1 MSIDNSQSN
10 RDTKLPTSSQAE
22 RAVASPPS
30 DDPIHDS
37 ELKYRRLVEG
47 IGGDYVIYTHDANGV
62 ITYVSP
68 SVKNVLGYSEAT
80 VLGLNWRDLVGE
92 HYVGRELADRVAGEI
107 LDGKDFY
114 EFTIEI
120 THVDGSRRLI
130 EIQQRPLFDEAGQ
143 YVSMEGIAKDITETK
158 RNAEEL
164 QRLKHQLEQRV
175 AERTTELI
183 RTNEQLRK
191 SEARYRSVVNCQ
203 TEFIVRWMPGPIYTF
218 ANEAYT
224 RLFGKTNEQLVGWD
238 FTESMHPDDLSAF
251 EAAISRLYADNPIGD
266 FENRVVMPDGSV
278 RWTQW
283 TNQML
288 FDDHGNFLEYQS
300 VGRDVTALKNAADTI
315 REKEA
320 HLAHMSRLATM
331 GELVAGIAHEVHQP
345 LHAAKTFSEA
355 ARRNLE
361 LGQPENVETAIDCTR
376 EISNAIARTAT
387 IIRRLREFTHSR
399 AESFEHL
406 DLNDVARSA
415 IELVAYE
422 TRKNQVDLQLELN
435 AENPN
440 IQGDRIQLEQIFINL
455 IMNAYEAMSETA
467 LPDRKLIIRS
477 QSDDQH
483 VRLNFSD
490 TGRGV
495 TDENFTKLFDNFY
508 STKDR
513 GLGMGLPLCKSIAEM
528 HGGNITFRQN
538 EKTGMTFEVEL
549 PQLQR
554 PMSIKPSKTVP
565 GA

>member
-1 MSIDNSQSN
+1 MSIDNSQSD
-10 RDTKLPTSSQAE
+10 RGTKLPTSSQIE
-22 RAVASPPS
+22 RSVASRQS
-30 DDPIHDS
+30 DEPIHDS

-68 SVKNVLGYSEAT
+68 SVKNVLGYSEGT

-107 LDGKDFY
+107 EDGKDFY

-143 YVSMEGIAKDITETK
+143 CVSMEGIAKDITETK

-238 FTESMHPDDLSAF
+238 FTESMHPDDLSDF
-251 EAAISRLYADNPIGD
+251 EAAINRLNADNPIGD

-467 LPDRKLIIRS
+467 LPDRKLFIRS

-483 VRLNFSD
+483 VRLSFRD

-495 TDENFTKLFDNFY
+495 TDENLTKLFDNFY

-528 HGGNITFRQN
+528 HGGNIAFQQN
-538 EKTGMTFEVEL
+538 EKSGMTFEVEL
-549 PQLQR
+549 PRLQR
-554 PMSIKPSKTVP
+554 PIPIKPSKTVP